1 MTKFTGFKPPEQN
14 WSKLPHAL
22 IDEMPNMS
30 GGELKVVLYIL
41 RHTWGYRD
49 TEKRITIDEFINGRR
64 RSDGERIDGGCG
76 IASPTTVRAALR
88 EAEEN
93 GYIVV
98 EIDDSDPAR
107 IKKFYALNMS
117 EELGGQKL
125 TPAPKS
131 DDQKLTPGDQKLTPR
146 GSKIDHRTEKETNE
160 RNSKKEGERDST
172 PSQQPEPA
180 KPQTTPPPP
189 PLAESVGDPYMDA
202 AVNKFNRQ
210 QQGRAAH
217 PGQIPMDDW
226 NKRVPAAQRLPLL
239 RVIAKLTGK
248 TPMYESDDVK
258 IANLLHEAAIKAYKW
273 GYTPDDLKDLERPWL
288 ADWRSGGKLAGR
300 IDQFEEFLSEQV
312 SNRNRPSPT
321 KSDNFA
327 GSYVS
332 PDLFAELERIS
343 HDQQRNGSH

>member
-1 MTKFTGFKPPEQN
+1 
-14 WSKLPHAL
+14 
-22 IDEMPNMS
+22 
-30 GGELKVVLYIL
+30 
-41 RHTWGYRD
+41 
-49 TEKRITIDEFINGRR
+49 
-64 RSDGERIDGGCG
+64 
-76 IASPTTVRAALR
+76 
-88 EAEEN
+88 
-93 GYIVV
+93 
-98 EIDDSDPAR
+98 
-107 IKKFYALNMS
+107 
-117 EELGGQKL
+117 
-125 TPAPKS
+125 
-131 DDQKLTPGDQKLTPR
+131 
-146 GSKIDHRTEKETNE
+146 
-160 RNSKKEGERDST
+160 
-172 PSQQPEPA
+172 
-180 KPQTTPPPP
+180 
-189 PLAESVGDPYMDA
+189 MDA

-312 SNRNRPSPT
+312 SNRNKPSPT